1 MNIATKIPPKIRKA
15 IYAVLGVV
23 AAVELALDGVGWGLI
38 PDEPQGKAL
47 SVLAALGF
55 YIAVSNTDTHPQEG

>member
-1 MNIATKIPPKIRKA
+1 MNIATRIPPKIRKT
-15 IYAVLGVV
+15 IYAVLGAV

-55 YIAVSNTDTHPQEG
+55 TIAFTNTNTTPEP